1 MEETIVAPATP
12 AGRGGISVV
21 RLSGGSASLVGT
33 KLCGGLPES
42 WTLKACS
49 FSGCGGE
56 VIDSGLVV
64 FFASPRSYTGEDVV
78 ELHCHGNPLIVD
90 AIVSSAVGFGARL
103 AEPGEFTKR
112 AFLNNKVDLA
122 QAESVSD
129 LISARTGA
137 ALRGASSSLS
147 GDFSK
152 MINTSIDRLVDL
164 RVLVEAGLDFPEEE
178 GVEGGLEDNDRVLFG
193 LKKEAAFIGGL
204 LFDSR
209 ASQILREGARVV
221 IVGPPNCGKSTL
233 LNFFAKEDMAITS
246 ESPGTTR
253 DMIRTTIDL
262 GGVPVELVDTA
273 GIRLSEAGLVEKE
286 GMRRALEEAK
296 KADLVLVVS
305 VVGEGCDIGLDEE
318 VPVIRVF
325 NKSDLFSP
333 EELRT
338 DGEELFVSALHR
350 SGLDVLVERMCSVVG
365 AGLNAEVPLLAR
377 RRHLSFLESSRE
389 CLERAVAVVESLGG
403 MEVVAEELRGAQF
416 ALGQITRPVSSDD
429 LLGEIFSSFCIGK

>member
-1 MEETIVAPATP
+1 MAPATP

-33 KLCGGLPES
+33 KLCGGLPEP

-178 GVEGGLEDNDRVLFG
+178 GVGGGLEDNDRVLFG

-305 VVGEGCDIGLDEE
+305 VVG
-318 VPVIRVF
+318 
-325 NKSDLFSP
+325 
-333 EELRT
+333 
-338 DGEELFVSALHR
+338 
-350 SGLDVLVERMCSVVG
+350 
-365 AGLNAEVPLLAR
+365 
-377 RRHLSFLESSRE
+377 
-389 CLERAVAVVESLGG
+389 
-403 MEVVAEELRGAQF
+403 
-416 ALGQITRPVSSDD
+416 
-429 LLGEIFSSFCIGK
+429 